1 MNEKIRE
8 KMLFRGLCIGGPHV
22 VVVSQVF
29 AVRPPRTMTP
39 LMRMYAVDKPQW
51 QLSHVCSPTCSG
63 KV

>member
-1 MNEKIRE
+1 
-8 KMLFRGLCIGGPHV
+8 MLFRGLCIGGPHV